1 MRPTVSSLI
10 FQRSGQQF
18 QRPAGIVLPPKGEG
32 SMRVRSDG
40 RPGRT
45 TLSGLAAGG
54 AVLLALTTA
63 LTGCRAEN
71 GAGGRPAAAPSTTA
85 SDGAPAHGGSE
96 PATAPTVA
104 GGEFGSAS
112 PAPSRSP
119 ARPGVPSGPGA
130 GAGIGG
136 PSWAAGALPPTQGGR
151 YLYVSTSGS
160 DRADGRSRA
169 TALRT
174 LQRAADLTGPGDTV
188 LVGGGEYRAPGRVNV
203 LGVSRSGTAQ
213 RWITYAA
220 YPGERPVV
228 RATGWQGI
236 NVRASYITVAGFTVV
251 GSRATLTA
259 AQIAKAKRNDI
270 SDVEVTS
277 NCIAVD
283 EQRNANPPNRP
294 HHVVVWGNT
303 VTDCPLVGISA
314 QYADYVT
321 ISYNEAARNGHWS
334 PLGGSGISVFGG
346 WNSDGNTGYK
356 LIVRG
361 NVTHDN
367 WNQVP
372 CRCSGFRKV
381 TDGNGIIVD
390 SHDNVDVAGAPLFQ
404 KPYAGRTLVE
414 NNISY
419 NNGGRGINVFKSD
432 HVDVVN
438 NTLYHNARHPAIET
452 DLGVAKAHDVR
463 VANNIVVAGGS
474 KPAVQVGG
482 ATDVR
487 LTSNLLVGAS
497 KAPAD
502 PSALTGDPR
511 FVAPDAAD
519 FRLRSGS
526 PAIDSGTSALA
537 PSADGRRAPRA
548 GRVDRGALE
557 RG

>member
-1 MRPTVSSLI
+1 MS
-10 FQRSGQQF
+10 
-18 QRPAGIVLPPKGEG
+18 
-32 SMRVRSDG
+32 VRSDG
-40 RPGRT
+40 RSRRT
-45 TLSGLAAGG
+45 ARLRGLAAGG
-54 AVLLALTTA
+54 AVLLVLTAA
-63 LTGCRAEN
+63 LTGCRPQN
-71 GAGGRPAAAPSTTA
+71 GATGRPAAAASTAA
-85 SDGAPAHGGSE
+85 SGSTPAPGGSV
-96 PATAPTVA
+96 PAAAPTVA
-104 GGEFGSAS
+104 GAEPSTTA
-112 PAPSRSP
+112 PAPSPSP
-119 ARPGVPSGPGA
+119 ARPGAPEGPGA
-130 GAGIGG
+130 GAGVGG
-136 PSWAAGALPPTQGGR
+136 PTWAAGAMPPTQGGR
-151 YLYVSTSGS
+151 YLYVSNRGD

-174 LQRAADLTGPGDTV
+174 LQRAADLTEPGDTV
-188 LVGGGEYRAPGRVNV
+188 LVGAGEYRAPGRANV
-203 LGVSRSGTAQ
+203 LGVSRSGTPQ

-236 NVRASYITVAGFTVV
+236 NVRAAYVTVAGFTVI
-251 GSRATLTA
+251 GSRGTLSQ

-270 SDVEVTS
+270 SDIEVTS

-283 EQRNANPPNRP
+283 EQKTANPPHRP

-303 VTDCPLVGISA
+303 VTDCPLVGIAA
-314 QYADYVT
+314 QFADYVT
-321 ISYNEAARNGHWS
+321 ISYNVAARNGYWS

-367 WNQVP
+367 WNMLP
-372 CRCSGFRKV
+372 CRCSGFRTV

-390 SHDNVDVAGAPLFQ
+390 SHDNDSYRGGPLFQ

-419 NNGGRGINVFKSD
+419 NNGGRGVNVFRSD

-438 NTLYHNARHPAIET
+438 NTLYHNARHAAIET
-452 DLGVAKAHDVR
+452 DLGVNRAHDVR
-463 VANNIVVAGGS
+463 VANNVVVAGGS
-474 KPAVQVGG
+474 KPAVWVSN
-482 ATDVR
+482 AADLR
-487 LTSNLLVGAS
+487 LASNLVVGRS
-497 KAPAD
+497 NAPTD
-502 PSALTGDPR
+502 PNALTGDPR
-511 FVAPDAAD
+511 FVAPSAGD
-519 FRLRSGS
+519 FRLKPGS

-537 PSADGRRAPRA
+537 PVTDGRRAPRV

>member
-1 MRPTVSSLI
+1 R
-10 FQRSGQQF
+10 
-18 QRPAGIVLPPKGEG
+18 
-32 SMRVRSDG
+32 
-40 RPGRT
+40 
-45 TLSGLAAGG
+45 
-54 AVLLALTTA
+54 
-63 LTGCRAEN
+63 
-71 GAGGRPAAAPSTTA
+71 
-85 SDGAPAHGGSE
+85 
-96 PATAPTVA
+96 
-104 GGEFGSAS
+104 
-112 PAPSRSP
+112 RSP
-119 ARPGVPSGPGA
+119 AGRGAAAAPGA
-130 GAGIGG
+130 GAGKGG
-136 PSWAAGALPPTQGGR
+136 PTWAAGAMPPTQGGR
-151 YLYVSTSGS
+151 YLYVSTRGD

-174 LQRAADLTGPGDTV
+174 LQRAADLTEPGDTV
-188 LVGGGEYRAPGRVNV
+188 LVGGGEYRAPGRANV
-203 LGVSRSGTAQ
+203 LGVTRSGTAR

-236 NVRASYITVAGFTVV
+236 SVRAAYVTVAGFTVI
-251 GSRATLTA
+251 GSRATLTP

-283 EQRNANPPNRP
+283 EWAKADPPHRP

-303 VTDCPLVGISA
+303 VTDCPLVGIAA

-321 ISYNEAARNGHWS
+321 IAYNEAARNGWWS
-334 PLGGSGISVFGG
+334 PFGGSGISVFGG

-356 LIVRG
+356 MIVRG

-367 WNQVP
+367 WNKVP
-372 CRCSGFRKV
+372 CRCSGFTKI

-390 SHDNVDVAGAPLFQ
+390 SHDNADVAGPPLFQ

-452 DLGVAKAHDVR
+452 DLGVTKARDVR
-463 VANNIVVAGGS
+463 VANNIVVAAGG
-474 KPAVQVGG
+474 KPAVQVG
-482 ATDVR
+482 AAVDVR
-487 LTSNLLVGAS
+487 LTSNLVVGVS
-497 KAPAD
+497 RAPAD
-502 PSALTGDPR
+502 PGALTGDPR
-511 FVAPDAAD
+511 FVAPDAGD
-519 FRLRSGS
+519 FRLKPDS
-526 PAIDSGTSALA
+526 PAIDSGVAALA
-537 PSADGRRAPRA
+537 PSTDGRRVPRA

-557 RG
+557 RA